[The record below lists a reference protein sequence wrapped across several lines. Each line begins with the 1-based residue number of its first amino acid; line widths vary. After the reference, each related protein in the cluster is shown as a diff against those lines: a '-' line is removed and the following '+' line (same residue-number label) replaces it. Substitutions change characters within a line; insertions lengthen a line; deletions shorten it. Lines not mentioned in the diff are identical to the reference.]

1 MTDPFAPPS
10 PQEPRGSRET
20 AEQPTENVDYEKP
33 TTPLPYPS
41 GSAPET
47 PSVYPAA
54 PAPAGTPPGGT
65 PYGTAP
71 YGAASYQATPA
82 GPTDSRGWVIAAFLL
97 FWPLGIAALFPSLR
111 ASRAIGAGD
120 LRTAA
125 AEATTAKKRGIIAII
140 VFAVLSVLYVLL
152 WVGVFAAA
160 MFSQSGDLEDAFSD
174 PDPFASEE
182 SADDTFTEEAPVV
195 TGEEVSLDQLALG
208 DCLTG
213 VSLWFEVPETVGRV
227 PCDEPHSGEVYS
239 SFPASSAEYESVDA
253 METAVDERCYAEF
266 NTFVGMDYYDSE
278 LDYWVAPGA
287 TSGDVTTFGC
297 IVGSYSGDTI
307 TGTLQGANY

>member
-10 PQEPRGSRET
+10 PQEPRGPRET
-20 AEQPTENVDYEKP
+20 PEQPTEKVDYEQP
-33 TTPLPYPS
+33 TTPLPYTT

-47 PSVYPAA
+47 PSTYPAGGE
-54 PAPAGTPPGGT
+54 PVPPAGPPYGTT

-71 YGAASYQATPA
+71 YGAGPYQATPA
-82 GPTDSRGWVIAAFLL
+82 SPTDGRGWVIAAFLL

-140 VFAVLSVLYVLL
+140 VFAAASVLSVFL
-152 WVGVFAAA
+152 WVVVFAALY
-160 MFSQSGDLEDAFSD
+160 SQVGDLEDAFSD
-174 PDPFASEE
+174 PYATEDT
-182 SADDTFTEEAPVV
+182 ADDTFTEEEPVV
-195 TGEEVSLDQLALG
+195 TGDPVSLEELALG

-227 PCDEPHSGEVYS
+227 PCDEPHSGEVYA
-239 SFPASSAEYESVDA
+239 SFPVSSAEYESEDA
-253 METAVDERCYAEF
+253 MDTAIDERCYAEF

-287 TSGDVTTFGC
+287 ISGDVTTVGC